1 MSAQV
6 SGTFANGQSVGVGQ
20 RSDALVIPSG
30 VTSMFLTLD
39 GDIDASNTVKT
50 RKSTNNGITWADQ
63 TTYNSAQAGVAVT
76 VAHGEQ
82 WILETV
88 AGQARKVIDYRM
100 SCASTA

>member
-6 SGTFANGQSVGVGQ
+6 AGTFANGQSVGVGQ
-20 RSDALVIPSG
+20 RSDVLVIPSG
-30 VTSMFLTLD
+30 VTSMFLTLS
-39 GDIDASNTVKT
+39 GAIDASNTVKT

-63 TTYNSAQAGVAVT
+63 TTYNAAQAGVAVT

-88 AGQARKVIDYRM
+88 AGQANKAIDYRM